1 MNNGASLR
9 LIVYNFALFLS
20 FPLLLVAFG
29 VALCRLMVYNARTA
43 CKSGVFSHVS
53 PGGFF
58 MHNSKVYDGSPELLT
73 TAEVA
78 RLLNVSLT
86 TVRNLVARDK
96 IPSLKIGKNRR
107 FVAGYIY
114 DWIYDNQF
122 AQKLKMETD
131 DDAA

>member
-1 MNNGASLR
+1 
-9 LIVYNFALFLS
+9 
-20 FPLLLVAFG
+20 
-29 VALCRLMVYNARTA
+29 
-43 CKSGVFSHVS
+43 
-53 PGGFF
+53 